1 LTEEV
6 TMDRE
11 EDGVRALYQNL
22 LDGWNQRRAE
32 RMAELLLDDAIVIG
46 FDGSQMQGRR
56 AVNDEMSRIFADHR
70 PARYVGVIRAVT
82 FLNPDVAVV
91 HAVAGMVPPG
101 KRAIKPENNAIQTLT
116 TVKRDGRWRIAL
128 YQNTPARFD
137 GRPQL
142 AAELTAELEEALK
155 VKAKAPGSQLFED

>member
-1 LTEEV
+1 
-6 TMDRE
+6 MDRE
-11 EDGVRALYQNL
+11 EDGVRALYHDL

-32 RMAELLLDDAIVIG
+32 RMAALLLDDGIVVG
-46 FDGSQMQGRR
+46 FDGSQMQGSS
-56 AVNDEMSRIFADHR
+56 AVKDEMSRIFADHR
-70 PARYVGVIRAVT
+70 PARYVGIIRSVT

-101 KRAIKPENNAIQTLT
+101 KRAIKRENNAVQTLT
-116 TVKRDGRWRIAL
+116 AVKRDGQWRIAV

-142 AAELTAELEEALK
+142 GDQLTAELEEAM
-155 VKAKAPGSQLFED
+155 KAKARGSDLFEG